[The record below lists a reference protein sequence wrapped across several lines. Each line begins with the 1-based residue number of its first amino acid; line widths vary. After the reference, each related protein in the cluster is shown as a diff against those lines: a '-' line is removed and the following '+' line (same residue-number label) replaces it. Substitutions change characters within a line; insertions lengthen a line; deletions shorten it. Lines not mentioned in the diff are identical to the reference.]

1 MFHYDGFSKLILL
14 FKRQKLEIVIRL
26 LIICIDGA
34 VAEWNDC
41 MAAK

>member
-1 MFHYDGFSKLILL
+1 M
-14 FKRQKLEIVIRL
+14 QMVIRL

-41 MAAK
+41 MTGKINQHSGNYQHMYVNPV